1 MRTRILASAIMAG
14 LLCAAPH
21 AGNAN
26 PPSPK
31 ANAQI
36 ARPAEAYDALL
47 SDCEQVMVGVAKA
60 MPADKYDF
68 TPSSLGIANF
78 KFTGIRT
85 FAKQVKHV
93 AQQNYVFFSDVGRL
107 QPDVDVDAIAKL
119 KTKDDIVAALE
130 ASFAFAHKAVATLT
144 IENAW
149 EVVPGP
155 QLATRATTAAHGIAH
170 GYNHHGQLVE
180 YERMNG
186 IDPPQGAP
194 IDCAAEQGLGPTG
207 AGSLEVG

>member
-1 MRTRILASAIMAG
+1 MQIRILASAIMAG

-26 PPSPK
+26 PPSKK

-36 ARPAEAYDALL
+36 ASPAQAYDALL
-47 SDCEQVMVGVAKA
+47 SNCEQVMVGLAKA
-60 MPADKYDF
+60 MPADKYEF

-85 FAKQVKHV
+85 FAEQVKHV
-93 AQQNYVFFSDVGRL
+93 AQQNYVFFSDVGRM

-119 KTKDDIVAALE
+119 KTKDDIVGTLE
-130 ASFAFAHKAVATLT
+130 ASFAFA
-144 IENAW
+144 
-149 EVVPGP
+149 GP

-186 IDPPQGAP
+186 IDPPQGP
-194 IDCAAEQGLGPTG
+194 Q
-207 AGSLEVG
+207 